1 MPMRNIIFLFVSG
14 VLLFFSSC
22 KKESSATAKEP
33 AWLKQDL
40 LAYYPFNGNPKDTSG
55 NNYNGV
61 TNGVVQT
68 TTDRKGKS
76 NAALYFNNGEVVVNL
91 NNSIF
96 NGDFTVSVWAQLEAF
111 TSPYPNLIYQV
122 ESFRLEFVRDNN
134 PRFVSHYL
142 TTPRWGNTNQCQG
155 VANFTEWTNY
165 VITNTNGISSLYV
178 DGAFINKSATSR
190 RQEGT
195 GRANFLTIGR
205 AIQDI
210 NHFKGKMD
218 DIRFYKRALTAEEV
232 KYLYQN

>member
-61 TNGVVQT
+61 TNGVVQP

-122 ESFRLEFVRDNN
+122 ESFRLEFTRDNN
-134 PRFVSHYL
+134 PRVATHYL
-142 TTPRWGNTNQCQG
+142 IAPGFGTTNLCQG
-155 VANFTEWTNY
+155 VASFTDWTNY
-165 VITNTNGISSLYV
+165 VITNTSGISSLYIN
-178 DGAFINKSATSR
+178 GAFVNKSATSR
-190 RQEGT
+190 RQAGT

>member
-1 MPMRNIIFLFVSG
+1 
-14 VLLFFSSC
+14 
-22 KKESSATAKEP
+22 
-33 AWLKQDL
+33 
-40 LAYYPFNGNPKDTSG
+40 
-55 NNYNGV
+55 
-61 TNGVVQT
+61 
-68 TTDRKGKS
+68 
-76 NAALYFNNGEVVVNL
+76 
-91 NNSIF
+91 
-96 NGDFTVSVWAQLEAF
+96 
-111 TSPYPNLIYQV
+111 
-122 ESFRLEFVRDNN
+122 
-134 PRFVSHYL
+134 
-142 TTPRWGNTNQCQG
+142 

-232 KYLYQN
+232 KYLSQN